1 MIVEEEVDA
10 GPVITRAQVLVRD
23 DDTTETLSHR
33 LSFISAQMLVD
44 VLPSLS
50 RGEIRPQPQDASLSN
65 YFKPIAKEAG
75 EIDWKLPAVELW
87 RQVRAYQPWPGSFTL
102 FNGKVLKILEAW
114 PVPCE
119 THADIGTV
127 AALGKGCGVVTG
139 SGILE
144 LRRLQIE
151 GKQALSA
158 EEFIRGQREF
168 VGSVLPN

>member
-1 MIVEEEVDA
+1 MLVEEEVDA
-10 GPVITRAQVLVRD
+10 GPVLTRAQVLVRE
-23 DDTTETLSHR
+23 DDTTETLSDR

-44 VLPSLS
+44 ILPSLE
-50 RGEIRPQPQDASLSN
+50 RREIQPQPQNVSLAN
-65 YFKPIAKEAG
+65 YFKPISKEAG

-87 RQVRAYQPWPGSFTL
+87 RQVRAYQPWPGCFTH

-114 PVPCE
+114 PIECE
-119 THADIGTV
+119 TSNPVGTAV
-127 AALGKGCGVVTG
+127 ALEKGCGVVTG

-151 GKQALSA
+151 GKQAMSA
-158 EEFIRGQREF
+158 EELIRGQRGF